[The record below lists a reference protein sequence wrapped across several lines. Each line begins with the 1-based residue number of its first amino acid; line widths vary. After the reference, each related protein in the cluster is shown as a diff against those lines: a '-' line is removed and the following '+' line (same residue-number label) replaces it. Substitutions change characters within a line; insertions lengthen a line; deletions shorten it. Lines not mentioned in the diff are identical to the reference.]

1 MTPKSELVTAKGG
14 ITLQEANHILEKSK
28 KGKLPIINENGK
40 KYTLYIL
47 IRFVDFLFGECRFNP
62 ASIYDDFLM
71 NLLKNYRV
79 KFSNF

>member
-40 KYTLYIL
+40 KFTLYIP
-47 IRFVDFLFGECRFNP
+47 IRFVVFLFGECRFNP
-62 ASIYDDFLM
+62 ASIYDDFCNEFIEKLQGEI
-71 NLLKNYRV
+71 
-79 KFSNF
+79 S

>member
-40 KYTLYIL
+40 SVTSFY
-47 IRFVDFLFGECRFNP
+47 
-62 ASIYDDFLM
+62 
-71 NLLKNYRV
+71 
-79 KFSNF
+79 